1 MRNVVSDKRIM
12 HRKVM
17 MLLAVG
23 FAAHTTLHAQTP
35 GGVSGG
41 LSSWFKAN
49 TAVAANIDTPGSAS
63 VAAWRSELGNYQ
75 VNQTTVSR
83 MPVLEATNTQTA
95 NFNFNPFLQFSK
107 ANNTVLFNT
116 TTTPDLLG
124 TNGSVFIVVNTLNTE
139 TDGNPS
145 GLTYQ
150 ATDFAFQIKPG
161 FRIQTGDGFA
171 GGTADYYNWSPWPS
185 GTPGYPASSGIILM
199 GKGVDQD
206 VSEKNFSA
214 RRNGDSIAISHRYDE
229 PWDGNSYTPIIPI
242 GLYMGSDGA
251 ETGRQNMSCG
261 MAEVITYDT
270 YLSEAD
276 HNKVETYL
284 AIKYG
289 ITLTQGMSVNN
300 RDYTAADGAVIWNAA
315 ANAGYSFNITG
326 IGRDDSSALYQKQ
339 SRSVHNGS
347 MLYLY
352 NGSVQGGFPVS
363 NKANTTSI
371 GDKSFL
377 IFGDNGL
384 TKELA
389 TCTNKRTRM
398 ARIWKVQKTGA
409 GISLVTL
416 AIDQDSL
423 IAGVKGIIV
432 STDPTFP
439 ESSTTFYP
447 LSQATGKMVAEC
459 TLADNVYFSFST
471 DTLKAVLNT
480 VSPDCLNATG
490 GSIATTISGGLT
502 PYDYTWSTGGST
514 EGLTNIGAGTYTVTI
529 ADSLCQSVSAVIT
542 LLPPTPPAAPLASG
556 MAVCPGDVAG
566 LTVQNP
572 NPAYAY
578 RWYTDATGG
587 TVQGTGDSYAVTTNT
602 LPATWYVDLQYGS
615 CISTRTPVQLT
626 QAVQLPKAVIM
637 ATNLTPNSITFT
649 WQPVPNA
656 TGYLVSINGGPYI
669 VPTSGS
675 TGTVH
680 VIVALQPVQTITIS
694 VIALGVNS
702 CQNSEAQKTAT
713 TLVDEIFIPNTFTP
727 NGDGKNEEF
736 KVYGNVI
743 ERMAMKVFNQ
753 WGQLIYETTDVSA
766 GWNGRHKGKLQPMGV
781 YFYAIRLLLKD
792 GSEVTRKGSVNLL
805 Y

>member
-1 MRNVVSDKRIM
+1 M
-12 HRKVM
+12 RKVANGKRM
-17 MLLAVG
+17 ILLLIAG
-23 FAAHTTLHAQTP
+23 LAAHATMHAQTP

-41 LSSWFKAN
+41 LSSWFKSN
-49 TAVAANIDTPGSAS
+49 TAAAANIDTPGSAS
-63 VAAWRSELGNYQ
+63 VAAWKSELGNYQ

-83 MPVLEATNTQTA
+83 MPVLEATTTQTG

-124 TNGSVFIVVNTLNTE
+124 ANGSVFMVVNTLNTI

-150 ATDFAFQIKPG
+150 ATNFAFQIKPG
-161 FRIQTGDGFA
+161 FRVQTGNGTA
-171 GGTADYYNWSPWPS
+171 GGTGDYYNWTPWPS
-185 GTPGYPASSGIILM
+185 GTPGYPIESGVILM
-199 GKGVDQD
+199 GKGVDQASAD
-206 VSEKNFSA
+206 RNFSA
-214 RRNGDSIAISHRYDE
+214 RRNGDSIAVSHRYNL
-229 PWDGNSYTPIIPI
+229 PNDGYNYTPIIPT
-242 GLYMGSDGA
+242 GLFFGSDGSG
-251 ETGRQNMSCG
+251 TGGQNMSCG
-261 MAEVITYDT
+261 LAEVITYNT

-276 HNKVETYL
+276 QNKVETYL

-289 ITLTQGMSVNN
+289 ITLTKDMLVNN

-363 NKANTTSI
+363 NKANATSI
-371 GDKSFL
+371 SDKSFL
-377 IFGDNGL
+377 LFGDNGL
-384 TKELA
+384 SKQLA

-432 STDPTFP
+432 SPDPSFP
-439 ESSTTFYP
+439 ESNTTFYP
-447 LSQATGKMVAEC
+447 LAQATGKMIAQL
-459 TLADNVYFSFST
+459 TLGNNEYFSFST

-480 VSPDCLNATG
+480 VSPNCLNATG
-490 GSIATTISGGLT
+490 GSIATTVSGGLT
-502 PYDYTWSTGGST
+502 PYDYTWSNGEST
-514 EGLTNIGAGTYTVTI
+514 EGLTSIGAGTYTVTI
-529 ADSLCQSVSAVIT
+529 ADSLCQSATAVVT
-542 LLPPTPPAAPLASG
+542 LLPPTPPAAPLANG

-572 NPAYAY
+572 NAAYTY
-578 RWYTDATGG
+578 NWYTAATGG
-587 TVQGTGDSYAVTTNT
+587 TAQGTGASYGVTTTT

-626 QAVQLPKAVIM
+626 QAVQLPQAVIT
-637 ATNLTPNSITFT
+637 ATNITPNSITFT

-656 TGYLVSINGGPYI
+656 TGYLVSINGGAYI

-680 VIVALQPVQTITIS
+680 VIVALEPVQTITIS

-727 NGDGKNEEF
+727 NGDGKNEAF

-743 ERMAMKVFNQ
+743 ERMTMKVFNQ
-753 WGQLIYETTDVSA
+753 YGQLIYESNDLSA
-766 GWNGRHKGKLQPMGV
+766 GWDGRHKGKLQPIGV
-781 YFYAIRLLLKD
+781 YFYAIRLQLKD

-805 Y
+805 H